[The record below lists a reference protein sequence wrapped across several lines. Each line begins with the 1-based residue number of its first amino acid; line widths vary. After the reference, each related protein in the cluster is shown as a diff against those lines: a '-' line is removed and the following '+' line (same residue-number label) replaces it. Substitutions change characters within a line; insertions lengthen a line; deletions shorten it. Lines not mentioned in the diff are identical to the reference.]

1 MPIARTLLRAGHILT
16 AMRDRVVIAIIVI
29 EAIVVGLLIVALWSL

>member
-1 MPIARTLLRAGHILT
+1 
-16 AMRDRVVIAIIVI
+16 MRDRVVIAIIVI